1 MRPGAP
7 AALAAKGGTLPKIS
21 EATGTPEKDDLSE
34 LKALSRKVEA
44 KRVEEAKKA
53 RNELALLPLRYDEEL
68 AELRLKSTEYKRR
81 VELELARRGEEGAFD
96 GGY

>member
-1 MRPGAP
+1 MGAP
-7 AALAAKGGTLPKIS
+7 AFA

-81 VELELARRGEEGAFD
+81 VELELASRGEEGAFD

>member
-1 MRPGAP
+1 M
-7 AALAAKGGTLPKIS
+7 
-21 EATGTPEKDDLSE
+21 
-34 LKALSRKVEA
+34 SRKVEA

-81 VELELARRGEEGAFD
+81 VELELASRGEEGAFD